1 MKFKLVPLFIL
12 FFLALVSTTGF
23 AQKKEEPKK
32 EQEKEQVTKSAEDQ
46 PNIQDKELKIF
57 MDKIEV
63 IGRLE
68 KPQAVFIVPGKNP
81 EIDDIRIRRSFFNNI
96 FRTVERKGSIVTK
109 IDTNTVKDRK
119 DYIPW

>member
-1 MKFKLVPLFIL
+1 MKSEFKFFIIL
-12 FFLALVSTTGF
+12 FFFALLSATGF
-23 AQKKEEPKK
+23 AQEKEEPKK
-32 EQEKEQVTKSAEDQ
+32 EKEQVTKSAEDQ

-68 KPQAVFIVPGKNP
+68 KPQAVFIIPGKNP

-109 IDTNTVKDRK
+109 IDKQPVKDRK

>member
-1 MKFKLVPLFIL
+1 MKFKLVRLFIL
-12 FFLALVSTTGF
+12 FLLALVSATGF

-32 EQEKEQVTKSAEDQ
+32 EKVTKSAEDQ

-68 KPQAVFIVPGKNP
+68 KPQAVFIIPGKNP

-96 FRTVERKGSIVTK
+96 FRTVEKKGSIVTK
-109 IDTNTVKDRK
+109 IDTKPVKDRK

>member
-1 MKFKLVPLFIL
+1 MNK
-12 FFLALVSTTGF
+12 
-23 AQKKEEPKK
+23 
-32 EQEKEQVTKSAEDQ
+32 EKETTTAEDQ

-68 KPQAVFIVPGKNP
+68 KPQAVFIIPGKNP
-81 EIDDIRIRRSFFNNI
+81 EIDDIRIHRSFFNNI
-96 FRTVERKGSIVTK
+96 FRTVERKGSIITK
-109 IDTNTVKDRK
+109 IDTKPKKDRK